1 MGAPYSLAV
10 TTVVTGCWGCQW
22 SPGGVFPFLTS
33 KPAYE
38 AGPVIIPISQMIKV
52 GPRGSQ
58 VSQPLSREP
67 GFRPRPL
74 LPALRRRKEGRA
86 GERLEPASGRGC
98 LRGGGGG
105 GDPRLGEELVDWV
118 RTWEGRL
125 SQGWDGPLPG
135 WTLAWLTLSTSPEWT
150 HVLRSDA

>member
-1 MGAPYSLAV
+1 M
-10 TTVVTGCWGCQW
+10 
-22 SPGGVFPFLTS
+22 TS
-33 KPAYE
+33 NPAYG
-38 AGPVIIPISQMIKV
+38 AGPVTILISQMRKV
-52 GPRGSQ
+52 RLRVFPA
-58 VSQPLSREP
+58 SQPLSRKP
-67 GFRPRPL
+67 GFRPKPL

-105 GDPRLGEELVDWV
+105 GDPGWGEELVDWV
-118 RTWEGRL
+118 RAWEGRL